1 MSASRRV
8 SPSERFRA
16 RVDEL
21 FNSGRELGQ
30 ILAPPRQDRRQPWPG
45 RRLRAGL
52 QREPAPALRRAHVAR
67 NVIAK
72 VSQLDQEAVKK
83 DYWAAGAIGALVA
96 FTAVGH
102 LPGVTV
108 PVPAAVAVVLGA
120 SGLMVPQALR
130 WLSRLQRLYT

>member
-1 MSASRRV
+1 MSASRRI

-30 ILAPPRQDRRQPWPG
+30 ILAPPRQHRRQPWPG
-45 RRLRAGL
+45 RRLRARL

-83 DYWAAGAIGALVA
+83 DYWAAGLSARLWHSLPSAIS
-96 FTAVGH
+96 
-102 LPGVTV
+102 
-108 PVPAAVAVVLGA
+108 PA
-120 SGLMVPQALR
+120 SRCQCLR
-130 WLSRLQRLYT
+130 QSPSSWARGGSWSLRPCGG